1 MYYHKIINL
10 NFHFNGAILHIREI
24 KEEVVTVSEGH
35 LIAHLGQFSFNLDT
49 IITMW
54 ITMGILII
62 ASFLATRKL
71 SVIPTKLQAVAE
83 GIMGAFVG
91 LTESMIGKNGR
102 KHIPL
107 LATLFLFILTANLL
121 GQLPWRLYHLK
132 TGELASP
139 TNDLNT
145 TAALA
150 VFVLIFYLYK
160 GIKAKGLSYFKHYV
174 QPVWFMTPFNIME
187 DFTRPL
193 TLAIRLFANILAGEI
208 LIMVL
213 AAIIASVLTPEGVQ
227 SFVQNIFGGI
237 LPSGF
242 VYNTGL
248 FLGSLLP
255 LPVMFFELF
264 VAFIQALVF
273 TLLASAYIQGA
284 TAKSH

>member
-1 MYYHKIINL
+1 MLYNELEKYGAFFMNL
-10 NFHFNGAILHIREI
+10 NIGEHYIVNLLGLDVHMDTLITLWLAMAVILVFALLSTI
-24 KEEVVTVSEGH
+24 K
-35 LIAHLGQFSFNLDT
+35 IN
-49 IITMW
+49 IM
-54 ITMGILII
+54 
-62 ASFLATRKL
+62 
-71 SVIPTKLQAVAE
+71 PNKLQ
-83 GIMGAFVG
+83 GIFEKIVTIFVG
-91 LTESMIGKNGR
+91 LTKGMGKEQGSSA
-102 KHIPL
+102 L
-107 LATLFLFILTANLL
+107 VLMCLFLLIIVSNLL
-121 GQLPWRLYHLK
+121 GQVPLKIFHLPA
-132 TGELASP
+132 GELASP